1 MRHDGEGNNT
11 DCTKA
16 AHWVTK
22 TNGEPELAVA
32 AYCRPL
38 PP

>member
-1 MRHDGEGNNT
+1 METNFIVAKDDTEEQ
-11 DCTKA
+11 K
-16 AHWVTK
+16 
-22 TNGEPELAVA
+22 NGEPELAVA